1 MAYNYIVTA
10 QKTTAVF
17 NCVCGNFTAPDDL
30 NLILDKLSRFE
41 VYLITPEGLRLFK
54 EIALFGRISVMKSFR
69 FENEKKDLLFI
80 LTMKNNVMI
89 VEINRDRNGDV
100 EVITK
105 AHGLIIENTGRLSE
119 TGTICDINTKSR
131 LIALRIYDGILNL
144 LKLDFQN
151 YNIMSFNIRLEENM
165 IVDFVFLKSF
175 EKPILCFIVQED
187 NTRHLKTYEITDDRE
202 LRPGPWVQESIESD
216 SIILIPVEE
225 PYGGV
230 IIIGQESITHLID
243 QNNYIAIAPPELR
256 NAYISCY
263 AKIDVNRFLI
273 GDMNGRLFI
282 LIMQSSSDED
292 IKMVASSSSTHLSP
306 FTLKLVYLGEI
317 SIPSCVSYLDNN
329 HIFVGSRFGDSQL
342 IKLKTDC
349 KDDGKY
355 IELIDTYLSLAP
367 IVDLLM
373 VDLDKQGQDQLITC
387 SGFGKE
393 GSLRIIRNGIG
404 INELAT
410 IELSGIKDVE
420 EISIDSFDCS
430 QQTLFCSNI
439 EINGQTLILQ
449 ATASSIRLISLSNG
463 LVNSWI
469 PPNNILL
476 ISVNDLQIICS
487 SRSSLYYL
495 EIIDLEIK
503 LINELK
509 TEFET
514 SCLDISS
521 LEDKKRSKFCA
532 IGLWKDI
539 SVHILKLPELRILHT
554 EKLGI
559 DIIPRSILMTKFD
572 TTAYLFTAIGDG
584 SLLYHNLNVETG
596 ALTERKKSFS
606 ALIRLFESLQNKH
619 VHQYFRMFRSTHF
632 IHMCPLN
639 SAAYP
644 DSLILADNN
653 QLLIGQIDQ
662 IQKLHIR
669 SVYLNE
675 TPRRITYQ
683 KSTQTFGVITMRHD
697 ILDSDGKPTNNR
709 PSASLCAQ
717 SIFAKPVIVPY
728 RKTNSTISSLSS
740 PNEIE
745 LYSLLVIDQTTF
757 EVLHA
762 FQLMINENA
771 ISVLSCTLNG
781 EEYYIVG
788 TTYIH
793 SDEIEPKD
801 GRLIMLKLFNN
812 RLSVVLEKDLNGVPY
827 AMAEFNGK
835 LLVAVNSS
843 VRLFEFT
850 GTALNQETSIY
861 TSVLTIFIKTQG
873 DFVLIGDVVRSFSLY
888 TYNAS
893 SGSFTL
899 IANDH
904 KTSWLSSME
913 IINDETFI
921 GSDNSFNIF
930 VSQKQNNI
938 VADPEHL
945 DEIKQYG
952 FFHLGDLINVM
963 KHGDLV
969 MNYPTEMK
977 NPVINKPLLFGT
989 YSGSIG
995 LIAQIHKNLY
1005 ESLLRLQKNLIS
1017 KTVAVG
1023 CIDYEYWRT
1032 YTVEQRQEKLD
1043 YFIDGDLIET
1053 FLDMNQEQMSKMIE
1067 GIKMESIENVTVEDV
1082 IKVVEEL
1089 SRIR

>member
-410 IELSGIKDVE
+410 IELSGIKGIWRLRLNSVLDNVIAIAFVCQTKLLKMENEDVE

-596 ALTERKKSFS
+596 ALTERKKVILGTHPTFLKAFKTNTSINIFACSDRPTVIYSSNGKLIFS
-606 ALIRLFESLQNKH
+606 NVNLKE
-619 VHQYFRMFRSTHF
+619 V

-995 LIAQIHKNLY
+995 NAFFRTIR
-1005 ESLLRLQKNLIS
+1005 LLFR
-1017 KTVAVG
+1017 
-1023 CIDYEYWRT
+1023 
-1032 YTVEQRQEKLD
+1032 
-1043 YFIDGDLIET
+1043 F
-1053 FLDMNQEQMSKMIE
+1053 
-1067 GIKMESIENVTVEDV
+1067 
-1082 IKVVEEL
+1082 
-1089 SRIR
+1089 